1 VKLTMT
7 NGRSF
12 AIGTDEPDNLIAFL
26 ENARRS

>member
-1 VKLTMT
+1 MT